1 MTVPPV
7 AALRYPPRTPPSG
20 PGGPAM
26 LRGGQ
31 LLMTVPPVAALR
43 YPPRALGALRCS
55 AEDSS
60 S

>member
-1 MTVPPV
+1 MTLPPV
-7 AALRYPPRTPPSG
+7 AAHRFPPQALRCS
-20 PGGPAM
+20 A
-26 LRGGQ
+26 GQ

-43 YPPRALGALRCS
+43 YPPRALRALRCS

>member
-1 MTVPPV
+1 MTVRPV
-7 AALRYPPRTPPSG
+7 AALRCPPRAL
-20 PGGPAM
+20 GGPAM

-43 YPPRALGALRCS
+43 CPPRALRRS
-55 AEDSS
+55 AEGSS

>member
-1 MTVPPV
+1 
-7 AALRYPPRTPPSG
+7 
-20 PGGPAM
+20 M

-43 YPPRALGALRCS
+43 YPPRAQGALRCS